1 MGERI
6 MEFRREPAL
15 ARRNFLAHAGMAAL
29 GVGASSLLPGRA
41 VTAATPPDD
50 IGVIQTALTLEHE
63 GIAAY
68 QIAGNSGWLS
78 RGTLKLAL
86 VFLGHH
92 QEHSASLAKPV
103 AKAGCKPAEPKTD
116 DNYNKTH

>member
-41 VTAATPPDD
+41 VAAATPPDD
-50 IGVIQTALTLEHE
+50 IGVLQTALPLEHE
-63 GIAAY
+63 GISAY
-68 QIAGNSGWLS
+68 QISGTSGLLPP
-78 RGTLKLAL
+78 GTFKTAL
-86 VFLGHH
+86 VFLEHH
-92 QEHSASLAKPV
+92 HTT
-103 AKAGCKPAEPKTD
+103 AESRVG
-116 DNYNKTH
+116 

>member
-6 MEFRREPAL
+6 MEFLREPAL

-29 GVGASSLLPGRA
+29 GVWASSLLPGRA
-41 VTAATPPDD
+41 VAAATPPDD

-68 QIAGNSGWLS
+68 QIAGKSGLLS
-78 RGTLKLAL
+78 PGTLKLAL
-86 VFLGHH
+86 VFLDRKSTRLNSSH
-92 QEHSASLAKPV
+92 
-103 AKAGCKPAEPKTD
+103 
-116 DNYNKTH
+116 

>member
-15 ARRNFLAHAGMAAL
+15 ARRNFLAHPGLAPL

-41 VTAATPPDD
+41 VAAATPPVD

-68 QIAGNSGWLS
+68 QIAGKSGMLS
-78 RGTLKLAL
+78 PGRLTPAP
-86 VFLGHH
+86 VFPGHNQLH
-92 QEHSASLAKPV
+92 CAQLTKPLRN
-103 AKAGCKPAEPKTD
+103 GR
-116 DNYNKTH
+116 